1 VPDFSDPSF
10 SAGAPAATKPELRA
24 AVLAARRSMPAAT
37 RDKADMELCGALAAL
52 VSARRPGLVAGYAA
66 VPGEPGGPGLPAALA
81 AVAPLLL
88 PVVRPDRLL
97 DWAVYDGGLAPGR
110 YGLPEPTGPRLG
122 PDALR
127 DAELIVAPA
136 LAVDRHGVRLG
147 RGGGY
152 YDRALAWAAP
162 GVPVVVPLYDGEVV
176 AHLPAEAHDRRVH
189 VVVTPATV
197 LPLDESGSHAAPLAL
212 EDPECQDG
220 G

>member
-1 VPDFSDPSF
+1 
-10 SAGAPAATKPELRA
+10 
-24 AVLAARRSMPAAT
+24 
-37 RDKADMELCGALAAL
+37 MELCGALASL
-52 VSARRPGLVAGYAA
+52 VSAQRPRLVAGYAA
-66 VPGEPGGPGLPAALA
+66 VAGEPGGPGLPAALA

-97 DWAVYDGGLAPGR
+97 DWARYDGDLAPGR

-122 PDALR
+122 PEALR

-136 LAVDRHGVRLG
+136 LAVDRRGVRLG

-162 GVPVVVPLYDGEVV
+162 GVPVVVPLYDGELLPV
-176 AHLPAEAHDRRVH
+176 LPAEPHDRRVH

>member
-1 VPDFSDPSF
+1 MPDFSDPSV

-37 RDKADMELCGALAAL
+37 RDKADMELCGALASL
-52 VSARRPGLVAGYAA
+52 VSAQRPRLVAGYAA
-66 VPGEPGGPGLPAALA
+66 VAGEPGGPGLPAALA

-97 DWAVYDGGLAPGR
+97 DWARYDGDLAPGR

-122 PDALR
+122 PEALR

-136 LAVDRHGVRLG
+136 LAVDRRGVRLG

-162 GVPVVVPLYDGEVV
+162 GVPVVVPLYDGELLPV
-176 AHLPAEAHDRRVH
+176 LPAEPHDRRVH